1 MRRRIGRR
9 ADPAPAGRRPDG
21 AELFATTCQVCHGQ
35 AGIGGVGPAL
45 RGAKFTA
52 DYVRKVLQDG
62 RPGTMMPGFTG
73 TMSAAEIADVTRYV
87 VRLQAPDGPAPG
99 GLRGD
104 PNAGQ
109 AVFFMKG
116 SARSCSV
123 CHSVEGRGGSVGPD
137 LMSKIAGQSP
147 KQIFQKIIVVP
158 HRSADPAYS
167 TVRLTTKTGAILT
180 GIRSGETKDAV
191 LFYDTSSLP
200 PILRTIP
207 KSRHHRLG
215 AAAEQRDAERLRVA
229 PHPPATP
236 RRRGVPADGER
247 RPQRRGDPRRRRGLG
262 AGPDRDILAARPHDG
277 PARQPPGAPMQ
288 AWSQ

>member
-1 MRRRIGRR
+1 MTTRVPRCAALAITAAIGLVVFAGSAAAQIPRP
-9 ADPAPAGRRPDG
+9 PASAGG

-52 DYVRKVLQDG
+52 DYVRRVLQDG
-62 RPGTMMPGFTG
+62 RPGTMMPGFTS
-73 TMSAAEIADVTRYV
+73 TMSVAEIADVTRYV

-109 AVFFMKG
+109 AIFFMKG

-167 TVRLTTKTGAILT
+167 TVRLTTRTGAILT

-207 KSRHHRLG
+207 K
-215 AAAEQRDAERLRVA
+215 
-229 PHPPATP
+229 
-236 RRRGVPADGER
+236 ADIT
-247 RPQRRGDPRRRRGLG
+247 
-262 AGPDRDILAARPHDG
+262 AS
-277 PARQPPGAPMQ
+277 ARQQSSVMPNDYASRLTLQQLLDVVAFLRMASGDRNVAVTL
-288 AWSQ
+288 ADVVD

>member
-1 MRRRIGRR
+1 V
-9 ADPAPAGRRPDG
+9 PDG

-52 DYVRKVLQDG
+52 DSVRRILQDG
-62 RPGTMMPGFTG
+62 RPGTMMPGFTA
-73 TMSAAEIADVTRYV
+73 TMSAAEIGEIARYV

-104 PNAGQ
+104 PAAGQ
-109 AVFFMKG
+109 AVFFTKG

-137 LMSKIAGQSP
+137 LMSKIAGQSA

-167 TVRLTTKTGAILT
+167 TMRLTTKTGAILT
-180 GIRSGETKDAV
+180 GIKSGETRDAV

-207 KSRHHRLG
+207 KADIAGSARHHGSVMPNDYASRLTLQQLLDVVAFLR
-215 AAAEQRDAERLRVA
+215 AASGDEDAAVA
-229 PHPPATP
+229 L
-236 RRRGVPADGER
+236 ADVV
-247 RPQRRGDPRRRRGLG
+247 D
-262 AGPDRDILAARPHDG
+262 
-277 PARQPPGAPMQ
+277 
-288 AWSQ
+288 